1 MSVADTVIVLWG
13 WRRLGLA
20 LVSGAVSALAF
31 PPLNAAPVLLITIP
45 VFIWLIDG
53 SVTSERAFPLRRLL
67 PAAAIGWWFGFGFFL
82 GGLWWIGAAFL
93 VDADEFA
100 WLMPIAVVALPAG
113 LALFWAFG
121 AALARVFWSDG
132 WPRILVFAIAMTA
145 AEWLRGHLFG
155 GFPWNAVGYAL
166 MPLPVLMQGAA
177 LVGVWGMTFLAFL
190 VFSLPALIVGGSP
203 RDRGGRYALLTVI
216 VVLFLADLGYGTVR
230 LHRAEDA
237 YVPDVRFRLVQPAIN
252 QSEKWQKGRATEIF
266 NRILETS
273 RTSLVP
279 GRSGLT
285 GITHLVWPESSIPFL
300 LTEQPDALRAIAD
313 LLPPGSTL
321 IAGAV
326 RATPP
331 NPTTA
336 KRQFFNSIYVISD
349 DGEIREAYDKVHL
362 VPFGEY
368 LPFQE
373 TLESWGIRQLT
384 RLPGGFSAGASRR
397 NLPLANAPSF
407 APLICYEAIFPGE
420 VLGPGPRP
428 GFLLNVT
435 NDAWYGNTPGPGQH
449 LRLSQL
455 RAVEEGLPL
464 VRTANNGI
472 SAIIDPYGR
481 IHTSLGLGLAGV
493 VEGGLPV
500 ALPPTLYAQQGERPF
515 LGVLLIAAVAA
526 GFGRFRLRSRN
537 N

>member
-13 WRRLGLA
+13 WRRIGLA
-20 LVSGAVSALAF
+20 LVAGAISALAF
-31 PPLNAAPVLLITIP
+31 PPFNAAPVLLVTIP

-53 SVTSERAFPLRRLL
+53 SVTPERAFALRRLL

-100 WLMPIAVVALPAG
+100 WLMPVAVIALPAG

-121 AALARVFWSDG
+121 AALARMFWSDG
-132 WPRILVFAIAMTA
+132 WPRILVFAVAMTI
-145 AEWLRGHLFG
+145 AEWLRGHLLG
-155 GFPWNAVGYAL
+155 GFPWNAVGYAV

-177 LVGVWGMTFLAFL
+177 LIGLWGMTLIAFL
-190 VFSLPALIVGGSP
+190 VFSLPALVIGGSR

-216 VVLFLADLGYGTVR
+216 VLLLVADVGYGTIR

-237 YVPDVRFRLVQPAIN
+237 FVPDVRFRLVQPAIN
-252 QSEKWQKGRATEIF
+252 QSEKWQKGRAEEIF
-266 NRILETS
+266 NRLLDTS
-273 RTSLVP
+273 RISLVA

-285 GITHLVWPESSIPFL
+285 GITHVVWPESSIPFL
-300 LTEQPDALRAIAD
+300 LTENPDALRAIAD
-313 LLPPGSTL
+313 LLPSGSTL

-331 NPTTA
+331 DPATA
-336 KRQFFNSIYVISD
+336 RRQFFNAIYVIND
-349 DGEIREAYDKVHL
+349 DGVIRDAYDKVHL

-368 LPFQE
+368 LPFQA

-397 NLPLANAPSF
+397 NVPLANAPAF

-420 VLGPGPRP
+420 VIGPGERP

-435 NDAWYGNTPGPGQH
+435 NDAWYGNTPGPAQH
-449 LRLSQL
+449 LRLAQL
-455 RAVEEGLPL
+455 RAIEEGLPL
-464 VRTANNGI
+464 VRAANNGI
-472 SAIIDPYGR
+472 SAIVDPYGR
-481 IHTSLGLGLAGV
+481 ILSSLALGTSGV
-493 VEGGLPV
+493 IEGELPV
-500 ALPPTLYAQQGERPF
+500 ALPPTLYESQGERPF
-515 LGVLLIAAVAA
+515 LGLLLFAAVAA
-526 GFGRFRLRSRN
+526 VFGRFSLRSRN